1 MNLTNLFLTMEAQV
15 GGADGFC
22 AATANIWQLVGYV
35 LLVFKIVI
43 PLLLI
48 IFGMIDLGKAVIASK
63 EDEIKKATG
72 SLVRRA
78 IAAVIIFL
86 LPTLISFIMTV
97 IGGFGSEASEDYEVC
112 KACITSPGG
121 ECKSTADELWGNN

>member
-1 MNLTNLFLTMEAQV
+1 MNLFLTMDAIV

-22 AATANIWQLVGYV
+22 SQTANIWQILGYV

-43 PLLLI
+43 PILLI

-86 LPTLISFIMTV
+86 LPTLISFIMTIV
-97 IGGFGSEASEDYEVC
+97 GGFSSDAKEDFDVC
-112 KACITSPGG
+112 KSCITSPGG
-121 ECKSTADELWGNN
+121 ECAAKASELWGTENE